1 MRKIDARIAIVDD
14 DKSILY
20 AAKLWL
26 KQFFSEI
33 ILIDEPKEILPTLN
47 ENEIEVVLLDMNFR
61 KGYENGK
68 EGMYWLKEI
77 LATNPNIAV
86 ILMTAYG
93 EVSLAVE
100 ALKNGATDFI
110 LKPWNN
116 EKLFASVKMAV
127 EMVRKNKKIER
138 LEKSQKNTI
147 SDYFLSTKSPRMQA
161 TMNALDKVAPTDA
174 NVLITGENGT
184 GKYVMAEYIHKNS
197 SRSEQP
203 FVHIDL
209 GSLSEG
215 LFESELFGY
224 AKGAFTDAK
233 EHSMGK
239 MEAAQGGTVFL
250 DEIGNLPMHLQ
261 TKLLSVIQNRA
272 VVRVGENKVRPLDIR
287 FVFATNENLVQKI
300 QEKAFREDLFYR
312 INTVEIDIP
321 PLRERLEDLE
331 DLSHYFLEKFSKKYH
346 RVGLKISDEQW
357 REMRNYPWRGNIR
370 ELAHSMERA
379 VIMSDAGDLSLNLNT
394 KESAM
399 PTDDLNLEKMEK
411 TLIQKAM
418 QKSEGNISRAAA
430 ELGISRAAL
439 YRKLEKM

>member
-346 RVGLKISDEQW
+346 RVGLKISDQQW
-357 REMRNYPWRGNIR
+357 RDMRNYPWRGNIR

>member
-161 TMNALDKVAPTDA
+161 TMNAIDKVAPTDA

-239 MEAAQGGTVFL
+239 IEAAQGGTVFL

-312 INTVEIDIP
+312 INTVEIGIP

-346 RVGLKISDEQW
+346 RVGLKINDEQW
-357 REMRNYPWRGNIR
+357 REMRNYPWRG
-370 ELAHSMERA
+370 
-379 VIMSDAGDLSLNLNT
+379 
-394 KESAM
+394 
-399 PTDDLNLEKMEK
+399 
-411 TLIQKAM
+411 
-418 QKSEGNISRAAA
+418 
-430 ELGISRAAL
+430 
-439 YRKLEKM
+439 KLENWLMVWNAL

>member
-138 LEKSQKNTI
+138 LEKSQK
-147 SDYFLSTKSPRMQA
+147 
-161 TMNALDKVAPTDA
+161 
-174 NVLITGENGT
+174 
-184 GKYVMAEYIHKNS
+184 
-197 SRSEQP
+197 
-203 FVHIDL
+203 
-209 GSLSEG
+209 
-215 LFESELFGY
+215 
-224 AKGAFTDAK
+224 
-233 EHSMGK
+233 
-239 MEAAQGGTVFL
+239 
-250 DEIGNLPMHLQ
+250 
-261 TKLLSVIQNRA
+261 
-272 VVRVGENKVRPLDIR
+272 
-287 FVFATNENLVQKI
+287 
-300 QEKAFREDLFYR
+300 
-312 INTVEIDIP
+312 
-321 PLRERLEDLE
+321 
-331 DLSHYFLEKFSKKYH
+331 KYH
-346 RVGLKISDEQW
+346 FRLFFKHKIAPNASHDECD
-357 REMRNYPWRGNIR
+357 R
-370 ELAHSMERA
+370 
-379 VIMSDAGDLSLNLNT
+379 
-394 KESAM
+394 
-399 PTDDLNLEKMEK
+399 
-411 TLIQKAM
+411 
-418 QKSEGNISRAAA
+418 
-430 ELGISRAAL
+430 
-439 YRKLEKM
+439 

>member
-239 MEAAQGGTVFL
+239 IEAAQGGTVFL

-312 INTVEIDIP
+312 INTVEIGIP

-346 RVGLKISDEQW
+346 RVGLKINDEQW
-357 REMRNYPWRGNIR
+357 CEMRNYPWRGNIR
-370 ELAHSMERA
+370 ELAHGMERA
-379 VIMSDAGDLSLNLNT
+379 VIMSDAGELSLNLNT